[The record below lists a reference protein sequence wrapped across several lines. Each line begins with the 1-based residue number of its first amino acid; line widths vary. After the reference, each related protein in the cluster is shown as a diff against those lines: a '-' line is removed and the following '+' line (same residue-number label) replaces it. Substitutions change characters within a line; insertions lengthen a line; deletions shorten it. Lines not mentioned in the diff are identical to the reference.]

1 MGCAAMTSTHAGSI
15 WLLLDSRGFG
25 GVESHVLA
33 LAAALQEQAL
43 PVRVVFLRD
52 YGPHPMWPA
61 LVERGIAYDV
71 LGGGWR
77 GLSAALKAAPP
88 ALLHTHGYKVGLFG
102 RILARLRRFPCV
114 STYHA
119 GEPGPGMVRY
129 YNVLDRATARL
140 AGGIVAVSQPIAGRL
155 PRRTRVIDNF
165 VPLAAAP
172 TQWPLVAGF
181 VGRLSHEKGP
191 DLFCALSESPR
202 NEIDH
207 APGDA
212 PDRQVRF
219 VVYGDGPMRPALEAA
234 HPRVRFAGQQPSMEA
249 VWGEIGLLCMTSR
262 HEGLPMAALEAM
274 AHGVPVAAFAV
285 GGLPGLI
292 APGRNGWL
300 VPPLDLPGF
309 HAAVRTWAGLD
320 EAGRRESSDAARAT
334 IAARYT
340 PQAVLPRLLAVY
352 REAGWRPADDWRDQG
367 G

>member
-43 PVRVVFLRD
+43 PVRVVFLCD

-61 LVERGIAYDV
+61 LAQRSIPYDV

-77 GLSAALKAAPP
+77 RLSAALKAAPP

-102 RILARLRRFPCV
+102 RILGRLGRFPCV

-140 AGGIVAVSQPIAGRL
+140 AGGIVAVSQPIASRL

-165 VPLAAAP
+165 VPLAAVP
-172 TQWPLVAGF
+172 TRWPLVAAF

-202 NEIDH
+202 DAVDT
-207 APGDA
+207 APGGA
-212 PDRQVRF
+212 PPEQVRF

-234 HPRVRFAGQQPSMEA
+234 YPRVRFAGQQPSMEA

-292 APGRNGWL
+292 EPGRNGWL
-300 VPPLDLPGF
+300 APALDVSGF
-309 HAAVRTWAGLD
+309 RTAVRTWAGLD
-320 EAGRRESSDAARAT
+320 DAGRRDSSDAARAT

-340 PQAVLPRLLAVY
+340 PRAVLPRLLAVY
-352 REAGWRPADDWRDQG
+352 REAGWRPADDWRDHG